1 MPYELQNEEFFK
13 EIKKRKDEGKPM
25 FVHDV
30 PEDVKAKFKAAV
42 ALTKPRTSMRAV
54 LVNFMKS
61 FTAGKK

>member
-1 MPYELQNEEFFK
+1 MPDKELPVEDK
-13 EIKKRKDEGKPM
+13 HPKPMPKPM

-61 FTAGKK
+61 FASSKK